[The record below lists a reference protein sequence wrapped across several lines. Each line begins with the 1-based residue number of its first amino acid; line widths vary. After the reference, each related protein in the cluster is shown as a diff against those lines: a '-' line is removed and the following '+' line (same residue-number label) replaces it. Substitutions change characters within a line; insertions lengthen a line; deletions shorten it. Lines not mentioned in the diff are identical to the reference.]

1 MPLPVLPDYVMVEL
15 DSYSEKADYGVK
27 RTDTDGGL
35 PKQRP
40 TRSLPITTRSCT
52 LLIDGAMAKAKFDGW
67 VRYDLAGGSGWFTLD
82 MFPYPATL
90 VLDFASGFYG
100 QDLPLQ
106 ARFTGSPP
114 EMKPRGRD
122 KWSCSTTI
130 ETIG

>member
-1 MPLPVLPDYVMVEL
+1 MPLPALPDYVMVEL
-15 DSYSEKADYGVK
+15 DSYSEKADYGLQ

-40 TRSLPITTRSCT
+40 TRSLPITTRGCT
-52 LLIDGAMAKAKFDGW
+52 LLLDGAIAKSKFDYW
-67 VRYDLAGGSGWFTLD
+67 VRYDLAGGSGWFALD
-82 MFPYPATL
+82 LFSGQAAL
-90 VLDFASGFYG
+90 VLDFARGYYG
-100 QDLPLQ
+100 QNRPVV
-106 ARFTGSPP
+106 ARFTGPL